1 MDINKL
7 NLKLIQDDNVLY
19 LDNLNYKII
28 SVEGL
33 DYPEITTN
41 TSSNAHYDGSDID
54 SQKAEKRIITIQADY
69 VKDINKEVER
79 QKLISFFNF
88 KNSGTLII
96 EYSNLIRSIDYRIT
110 DFKSNISNVHDKL
123 TFEVELLCCNP
134 YLNEIDEIRVDIA
147 KWIGSFHFPLTI
159 TADKPIVMGYRSPS
173 KIVNIFNGGD
183 MESGLIIEMKATG
196 EVVNPQILNVN
207 SLEFLKINRTLV
219 SGEIIR
225 INTNQGNKKI
235 IDILDKAESNIMN
248 YLDIGST
255 FLKLYK
261 GDNLFKYTASSGE
274 DNLEVSIYYNP
285 SYLGV

>member
-41 TSSNAHYDGSDID
+41 TSSNAHYDGSYID

-96 EYSNLIRSIDYRIT
+96 EYSNLTRSTDYRIT
-110 DFKSNISNVHDKL
+110 DFKASIENVHDKL

-134 YLNEIDEIRVDIA
+134 YLNEVDKIRVDIA
-147 KWIGSFHFPLTI
+147 KWIENFHFPLTI
-159 TADKPIVMGYRSPS
+159 TDDNPIVMGYRSPS
-173 KIVNIFNGGD
+173 KIVNIFNSGD
-183 MESGLIIEMKATG
+183 TESGLIIEMKATG

-207 SLEFLKINRTLV
+207 SLEFIKINRTLV
-219 SGEIIR
+219 SGEVIR

-235 IDILDKAESNIMN
+235 IDILDKTESNIMN
-248 YLDIGST
+248 YLDINST
-255 FLKLYK
+255 FLQLYK
-261 GDNLFKYTASSGE
+261 GDNLFKYSATTGA

>member
-7 NLKLIQDDNVLY
+7 NLKLIQGDNVLY

-33 DYPEITTN
+33 DYPEVKTN
-41 TSSNAHYDGSDID
+41 TTSNAHYDGSYID
-54 SQKAEKRIITIQADY
+54 SQKAEKRTITIQADY
-69 VKDINKEVER
+69 IKDINKEVER

-96 EYSNLIRSIDYRIT
+96 EYSNLTRSTDYRIT
-110 DFKSNISNVHDKL
+110 DFKSSIENVHDKL

-134 YLNEIDEIRVDIA
+134 YLNEVDKIRVDIA
-147 KWIGSFHFPLTI
+147 KWIENFHFPLTI
-159 TADKPIVMGYRSPS
+159 TDDNPIVMGYRSPS
-173 KIVNIFNGGD
+173 KIVNIFNSGD
-183 MESGLIIEMKATG
+183 TESGLIIELKATG

-261 GDNLFKYTASSGE
+261 GDNLFKYSATTGA